1 MTRVILTYAD
11 YAALLDDGRRYEVH
25 EGELSVMPAP
35 NIRHQRVNLNLC
47 DVLLHHVRGRQL
59 GEIFV
64 APIDCILADTT
75 VVQPDIVFVDAPHAS
90 RVSERAIEGAPT
102 LVVEVL
108 SPSTER
114 TDRARKLDLYA
125 RHGILYYWIVDPDG
139 RNIDAYA
146 LDAGAFR
153 LAGRLTGNEPATLAP
168 FDDLRLDPAVL
179 WA

>member
-11 YAALLDDGRRYEVH
+11 YAALPDDGRRYEVH
-25 EGELSVMPAP
+25 EGELWVMPAP

-47 DVLLHHVRGRQL
+47 DVLLHHVRSQRL

-64 APIDCILADTT
+64 APVDCILTDTT
-75 VVQPDIVFVDAPHAS
+75 VVQPDIVFVDALHAS
-90 RVSERAIEGAPT
+90 RVTERAIEGAPT

-114 TDRARKLDLYA
+114 TDRGRKLDLYA
-125 RHGILYYWIVDPDG
+125 RHGIRYYWIVDPD
-139 RNIDAYA
+139 RRIIDAYA

-153 LAGRLTGNEPATLAP
+153 LAGRLTGDEPATLAP
-168 FDDLRLDPAVL
+168 FDDLRLDPAAL